1 MSGRARRNASAILTR
16 PARRT
21 RDLLWNGYGIRRQ
34 GTPSC
39 SQSCTTG
46 PGLLKPQT
54 STAAC
59 SCSTKCL
66 ARMSACRSAPPS
78 SRLNNTKTM
87 RRPLRVESGVKLR
100 GGSAFFGK
108 RGTHL
113 LQNGARSR
121 IAQFARVDDLAIANQ
136 NAQFAKTAS
145 HGFDVNSVLFSQL
158 RRHPGGD
165 EFLAD
170 SNRTTADDYL
180 FHDYTSFR
188 PAALTVRPARRHFR
202 KASYR

>member
-1 MSGRARRNASAILTR
+1 MSGRARRNARANLTR
-16 PARRT
+16 PAKRT
-21 RDLLWNGYGIRRQ
+21 RDPLLSGYGIRRQ
-34 GTPSC
+34 ATPSC
-39 SQSCTTG
+39 SQSCATG

-66 ARMSACRSAPPS
+66 AKMRACRSAPPS

-87 RRPLRVESGVKLR
+87 RRPLRVESEVKLR
-100 GGSAFFGK
+100 GGSSFFGK

-121 IAQFARVDDLAIANQ
+121 IAKFARVEDLAIADKD
-136 NAQFAKTAS
+136 AQFAKTAS
-145 HGFDVNSVLFSQL
+145 HGFDVNSIFFSQL

-165 EFLAD
+165 HFLAD
-170 SNRTTADDYL
+170 SNRTTANDYL
-180 FHDYTSFR
+180 FHDYVLR
-188 PAALTVRPARRHFR
+188 PAAPTVRPARTHFR